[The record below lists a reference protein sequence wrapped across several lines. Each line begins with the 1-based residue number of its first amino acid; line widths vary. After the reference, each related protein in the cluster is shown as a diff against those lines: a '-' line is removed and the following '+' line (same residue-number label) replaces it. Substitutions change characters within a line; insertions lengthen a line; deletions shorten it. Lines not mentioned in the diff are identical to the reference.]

1 MSQQGAALQ
10 TYNQE
15 LVKAIEDM
23 KRRRSELQQLIDQQE
38 EEKTVL
44 QREIEAMSYRLA
56 QINGSLSK
64 KIAARTEYDRTISET
79 EAAYSKILES
89 SQVLLNMVRRE
100 ATCLEQS
107 MAKKINDDSH
117 ISRRTL
123 GKVEERQEC
132 DCQQEEDT

>member
-1 MSQQGAALQ
+1 THVDAKNNISFITMSQQGAALQ

-79 EAAYSKILES
+79 EAAYSKV
-89 SQVLLNMVRRE
+89 QVI
-100 ATCLEQS
+100 
-107 MAKKINDDSH
+107 KI
-117 ISRRTL
+117 
-123 GKVEERQEC
+123 Q
-132 DCQQEEDT
+132 